1 MDPICLISK
10 DIIFDDDSVTSENES
25 GVKVLS
31 EKSHSEVLKMVD
43 DFRKSEQVKGSNG
56 AASVNLSN
64 EFNEILSLD
73 RSGLVN

>member
-1 MDPICLISK
+1 MDPICFISK

>member
-1 MDPICLISK
+1 MDPICFISK

-43 DFRKSEQVKGSNG
+43 DFRKSEEAKGSVD
-56 AASVNLSN
+56 AANINLGK
-64 EFNEILSLD
+64 EFSEILSPG
-73 RSGLVN
+73 RCGMVN